1 MKNKYNNSIS
11 LKKINFLIIF
21 FVTTLL
27 FLIVFLGYSATKEH
41 FKTQDIER
49 IKVNILNLGYLVVP
63 VIEKGGMETLLPML
77 KKSVELHKEYD
88 AIHVSVDDKIV
99 LSTSQN
105 GSVKES
111 VYVNSAD
118 ISRVKEDVSF
128 YANFSYFDK
137 EKNIELK
144 LIVDLDAKYLL
155 NSEKNVQSLIVK
167 YMLYFIFVALL
178 LFLIL
183 YFLNVYPLMKLNNNI
198 KNHKLKKLRFFV
210 KEHSFL
216 YNHFMEKYNEIADL
230 NKNLEEQVAI
240 RTEQLSKTNRLL
252 KEAQEL
258 TRIGSWDYDLEDG
271 SILWSDELFNI
282 FEVDSDEFTPTYE
295 TIMNF
300 IHPEDRQSFQEMFQ
314 NAIKQKCDYSLSYRV
329 VLGNNIEKIIYQK
342 GRVEYDML
350 GNVKRITGTA
360 QDITQRYKTSKE
372 LEFQSK
378 LLNSVTESI
387 FVHDLD
393 GNFIYLN
400 EASYITRGY
409 TKSEMLGMKVQEL
422 DYSDEKNSAEIYE
435 ENLANLQ
442 EQLSKKEKAVL
453 EVSHRTKDGKILP
466 IEITCKLIKEKD
478 KSYIISIARDISEL
492 KAMNKTLEKMANT
505 DNLTGIYNRRKFE
518 EIIKIEMERSARYNS
533 NLSLIMIDID
543 HFKRINDTYGH
554 DEGDNVI
561 RKTVEIVSKNI
572 RHLDV
577 FVRWGGE
584 EFIVLCPQTESKN
597 ASILAEKLRV
607 AIESVNYETLGK
619 ITCSFGVTSY
629 IKDEDKSSF
638 IKRLDTALYSAKD
651 EGRNRVVAL

>member
-1 MKNKYNNSIS
+1 
-11 LKKINFLIIF
+11 
-21 FVTTLL
+21 
-27 FLIVFLGYSATKEH
+27 
-41 FKTQDIER
+41 
-49 IKVNILNLGYLVVP
+49 
-63 VIEKGGMETLLPML
+63 
-77 KKSVELHKEYD
+77 
-88 AIHVSVDDKIV
+88 
-99 LSTSQN
+99 
-105 GSVKES
+105 
-111 VYVNSAD
+111 
-118 ISRVKEDVSF
+118 
-128 YANFSYFDK
+128 
-137 EKNIELK
+137 
-144 LIVDLDAKYLL
+144 
-155 NSEKNVQSLIVK
+155 
-167 YMLYFIFVALL
+167 
-178 LFLIL
+178 
-183 YFLNVYPLMKLNNNI
+183 
-198 KNHKLKKLRFFV
+198 
-210 KEHSFL
+210 
-216 YNHFMEKYNEIADL
+216 
-230 NKNLEEQVAI
+230 
-240 RTEQLSKTNRLL
+240 
-252 KEAQEL
+252 
-258 TRIGSWDYDLEDG
+258 
-271 SILWSDELFNI
+271 
-282 FEVDSDEFTPTYE
+282 
-295 TIMNF
+295 
-300 IHPEDRQSFQEMFQ
+300 
-314 NAIKQKCDYSLSYRV
+314 
-329 VLGNNIEKIIYQK
+329 
-342 GRVEYDML
+342 
-350 GNVKRITGTA
+350 
-360 QDITQRYKTSKE
+360 QRYKTSKE

-409 TKSEMLGMKVQEL
+409 TKDEMLGMKVQEL

-453 EVSHRTKDGKILP
+453 EVRHRTKDSKILP